1 MDKELRHQI
10 LHAVVRDRQF
20 LQSSCHDFT
29 SDNFPDKLEKIVVDI
44 GLSYWEQYGE
54 PVGSMLRTDADAKAR
69 EQRLSS
75 EDRKKLRTLIDKIQ
89 LQQMNPIPVRALQ
102 DRVRKLKKDTFFE
115 GALEEIVSAQEHNKF
130 SMAMLEDIVDK
141 AFREL
146 NDSAFNTSDFLE
158 EMDSRVLRRQL
169 QAEEKRYPLLLIDPL
184 DSKIRI
190 LGRGHFGIWVGPYSS
205 GKSLYLLHTALAYGL
220 QGLNVLYFTLEDP
233 KDVLENRFDACMTA
247 IPMTKL
253 ANLPNR
259 FKSKFKEYRKY
270 VRGKIKI
277 VDATEGGC
285 SLAKIEKVWEQEKAR
300 GFTADAIIID
310 YDEELE
316 SEKKFTGEMARKRE
330 FEDIYKGLRR
340 MARKLDVFLWTAAQT
355 KAGKTSKRII
365 TGDDIGEDYSKAKKS
380 FIAIGIGQDKDDEHV
395 KHLYV
400 MRHRLDRSRF
410 GVDVVTDFESGIA
423 YDREATLL
431 RMRVKK

>member
-1 MDKELRHQI
+1 MDKELRYQI

-20 LQSSCHDFT
+20 LQKSCHDFNAE
-29 SDNFPDKLEKIVVDI
+29 NFPDKLEKIVVDI
-44 GLSYWEQYGE
+44 GLTYWEQYGE
-54 PVGSMLRTDADAKAR
+54 PVGSMLRTDAEAKAR
-69 EQRLSS
+69 EMRLSS
-75 EDRKKLRTLIDKIQ
+75 DERKKLRGLIDKIQ
-89 LQQMNPIPVRALQ
+89 TQQMNPIPVRALQ
-102 DRVRKLKKDTFFE
+102 DRVHRLKKDTFFE
-115 GALEEIVSAQEHNKF
+115 GALEEIVSAQENNKF
-130 SMAMLEDIVDK
+130 SIPMLEGIVDK
-141 AFREL
+141 AMHEL
-146 NDSAFNTSDFLE
+146 SDHVFNTSDFLE
-158 EMDSRVLRRQL
+158 EYEGRVLRRQL

-205 GKSLYLLHTALAYGL
+205 GKSLYLLHTAQAYAL

-233 KDVLENRFDACMTA
+233 VDVLENRFDACMTD

-253 ANLPNR
+253 TEMPI
-259 FKSKFKEYRKY
+259 KFKRKFKLMRKMM
-270 VRGKIKI
+270 RGRIKI
-277 VDATEGGC
+277 VDATGGGC
-285 SLAKIEKVWEQEKAR
+285 TLAKIEKIWEQEKAH
-300 GFTADAIIID
+300 GFIADAIIID

-340 MARKLDVFLWTAAQT
+340 MARKLDVFLWTACQT

-380 FIAIGIGQDKDDEHV
+380 FIAIGIGQDKENKDV

-410 GVDVVTDFESGIA
+410 GVDVVTDFERGVA
-423 YDREATLL
+423 YDREETLKY
-431 RMRVKK
+431 MRIAD